1 MPILKRPEQLVID
14 RINLENQT
22 ALTELDV
29 TFFTPKAPSTAEDIE
44 LADGRNTVVR
54 IAATP
59 IANATGATYVYYNRL
74 NFTAMFTG
82 PDGAQPIIVPARR
95 DVVMTARDLIPFV
108 NQYYG
113 LMLKPD
119 DIEDLTINRADWT
132 VDFQATETSLGWIG
146 SVPVSIV
153 EGDALL
159 EPQFTEPTIAPY
171 AYPHFNTKLGQGA
184 VYSYPFR
191 FDNYSAELKAMGTTT
206 DTVRLAQILKAVTG
220 DAWLVYR
227 SATDFNLKESAIS
240 YNGKNSRDFPT
251 NPSVDNVVIIDL
263 SLYCNNFGGRLYL
276 HYNDPE

>member
-1 MPILKRPEQLVID
+1 MPILKRPEQLIVD
-14 RINLENQT
+14 RINLENST
-22 ALTELDV
+22 ALTLADIA
-29 TFFTPKAPSTAEDIE
+29 FFTPKVPTSEEDIE
-44 LADGRNTVVR
+44 LADGRNTVLR

-74 NFTAMFTG
+74 DFTAMFTG
-82 PDGAQPIIVPARR
+82 PGGVQPIVVPALRE
-95 DVVMTARDLIPFV
+95 VVHTARDLIPFV

-113 LMLKPD
+113 LKLKPE
-119 DIEDLTINRADWT
+119 DIEDLVIDRGTWQVEFVA
-132 VDFQATETSLGWIG
+132 AELSLGWIG
-146 SVPVSIV
+146 RVPVSVV

-159 EPQFTEPTIAPY
+159 EPEFTTAIIAPY

-191 FDNYSAELKAMGTTT
+191 FDAYAAELKAMGTTT
-206 DTVRLAQILKAVTG
+206 DTARLSQILKAVTG

-227 SATDFNLKESAIS
+227 SAIDYNLKESVIS

-251 NPSVDNVVIIDL
+251 NPSVDNVLIIEL